1 MNIVYPESTAVVAK
15 TCGCNVDRQKVTY
28 AFADEFHNIC
38 MDRKEIFRSEIE
50 ACERLLKY
58 AKSDSER
65 AVVEKEITELRIVL
79 DLMP

>member
-15 TCGCNVDRQKVTY
+15 TCGCKDRQKVTY
-28 AFADEFHNIC
+28 AFADEFDNIC
-38 MDRKEIFRSEIE
+38 MDRKEIFRAEID

-65 AVVEKEITELRIVL
+65 AVVEKEITELRIAL
-79 DLMP
+79 DLMQ